1 MAVLAIPSVGL
12 QLRMALPKTGVELK
26 VHVATTT
33 FLRAI
38 LTGVCIK
45 TVPNQI
51 M

>member
-12 QLRMALPKTGVELK
+12 QLKMALPMTGVQLK
-26 VHVATTT
+26 VHVVNTM
-33 FLRAI
+33 FYLAI
-38 LTGVCIK
+38 GTGVCIK